1 MISSGLKLYLSLN
14 YAFLC
19 IVPLSGRAYIHDG
32 KIATSSC
39 KVIFL
44 SYLLSHVSRKSV
56 FIPNSFFFFFSKS
69 RMSLIDS
76 DQSALVHKPIS
87 VTIIL
92 ARGIRKWVLVSQRVW
107 GKALKYLLA
116 LLALP

>member
-32 KIATSSC
+32 KIVASSC

-44 SYLLSHVSRKSV
+44 SYPLSHVSRKSV
-56 FIPNSFFFFFSKS
+56 FISNSFFFPKS

-76 DQSALVHKPIS
+76 DQSALVHKSIS
-87 VTIIL
+87 ITIIL
-92 ARGIRKWVLVSQRVW
+92 ARGI
-107 GKALKYLLA
+107 
-116 LLALP
+116 